1 MRWAAARGHVE
12 VVRVLL
18 REYGAVVNA
27 MYVGRINP
35 SPRLLSIK
43 TFVCIKFVGTGLHS
57 GMQYDSD
64 YST

>member
-1 MRWAAARGHVE
+1 ME